1 MILPLAVVTHLST
14 ACAPEVAPEMLAG
27 IARVESRLDPF
38 AIHDNTTGRSYWPRD
53 KAEAI
58 RIAVPLLAAGHSI
71 DAGLMGINAGNWRWL
86 GLDAET
92 VFDPCRNIRAG
103 ATVLTALSRYN
114 TGSPTRGF
122 HDGYVQHVVAAG
134 HALPPVSVHRA
145 APIAPVPPPSPDQPA
160 VQPPGQPAGQARG
173 LKADRWLK
181 ADRGLKVHRGR
192 LWRAYTS
199 SQEPDSWSAFSSS
212 EGKRS

>member
-1 MILPLAVVTHLST
+1 MILPLAVVTHLSA

-38 AIHDNTTGRSYWPRD
+38 AIHDNATGRSYWPRD

-58 RIAVPLLAAGHSI
+58 RIAVPLFAAGHSI

-122 HDGYVQHVVAAG
+122 RNGYVASVVAAG
-134 HALPPVSVHRA
+134 RTLPPVSVHRA
-145 APIAPVPPPSPDQPA
+145 APVAPAPPTPD
-160 VQPPGQPAGQARG
+160 QPAGQA
-173 LKADRWLK
+173 
-181 ADRGLKVHRGR
+181 RGLKVHRGR
-192 LWRAYTS
+192 LWRAFARSS
-199 SQEPDSWSAFSSS
+199 SQDPYSWAAFPSSS
-212 EGKRS
+212 QGRSSDAF